1 MRWKCI
7 LLFSSSHT
15 RFSTLRTE
23 SPSIFLDK
31 SGLST
36 KDRSDSASRVAL
48 LGRLDLLNASST
60 NWAFKF
66 SSVVGGMIILFR
78 SSLYKQFSNTIFQ
91 IRQFDAL
98 KILFWGMGEE
108 VGLEP

>member
-15 RFSTLRTE
+15 PFSTLRTE

-31 SGLST
+31 SGLSR

-98 KILFWGMGEE
+98 KILFGGMGEE